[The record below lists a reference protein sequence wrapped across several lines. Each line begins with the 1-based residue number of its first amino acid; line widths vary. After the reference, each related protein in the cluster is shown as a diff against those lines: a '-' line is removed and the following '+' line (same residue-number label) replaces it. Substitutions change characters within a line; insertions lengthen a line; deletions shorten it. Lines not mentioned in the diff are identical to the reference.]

1 MLKQNIFENIGFY
14 GLIIFCFDLS
24 YGLIFAD
31 LCVFYA
37 LIKRDVVLERH
48 LFLGEIFMKRIIE
61 NQLAGWKNAPRRK
74 PLLVRGARQVGKTY
88 SIRELGRTF
97 EHFVEVNFELD
108 KEVGS
113 FFSGSLDPEPIC
125 KRLGAFYGESI
136 VAGKTLLF
144 LDEVQACPDALR
156 SLRFFYEKMPE
167 LHVVAAGSLLEFA
180 LSELSSFGV
189 GRIESLYLYPMS
201 FLEFLLVTGNESLV
215 EMTRETSPGNPLE
228 EPLHKRMVDL
238 VRTFQLIGGF
248 PEIVSHYVQTQDLL
262 ECHTLLDDLLATI
275 RDDFAKYRGRISS
288 SRLEEVFQSI
298 AMQSGAKFKYSNVHP
313 DLSSAQGKQALDL
326 LILAG
331 LAHKIIH
338 SDAQGLPLGGQV
350 NPKRFKVIPCDTG
363 LYQRLSGLALPPQLV
378 EPDSSFVNAGAV
390 AEVFVGTELL
400 ANANPRIRRQ
410 LHYWHREQRGSNAET
425 DYVIQLENSVVPIE
439 VKSGTRGSMQSMR
452 MFLDT
457 HPAPYGI
464 RTALEPFAQYDKIQV
479 VPLYAL
485 WRLPE
490 P

>member
-1 MLKQNIFENIGFY
+1 
-14 GLIIFCFDLS
+14 
-24 YGLIFAD
+24 
-31 LCVFYA
+31 
-37 LIKRDVVLERH
+37 
-48 LFLGEIFMKRIIE
+48 MKRIIE
-61 NQLAGWKNAPRRK
+61 SQLTDWKTALRRK

-88 SIRELGRTF
+88 SIRQLGRTF

-108 KEVGS
+108 KEVS
-113 FFSGSLDPEPIC
+113 AFFSGSLDPGPIS
-125 KRLGAFYGESI
+125 KRLGAFYGKSI
-136 VAGKTLLF
+136 VPGQTLLF
-144 LDEVQACPDALR
+144 LDEIQACPDALR

-180 LSELSSFGV
+180 LAEIPSFGV

-201 FLEFLLVTGNESLV
+201 FLEFLLATGNERLI
-215 EMTRETSPGNPLE
+215 EMTREASADNPLE
-228 EPLHKRMVDL
+228 DPLHKRMVDL
-238 VRTFQLIGGF
+238 VRAFQLIGGF

-275 RDDFAKYRGRISS
+275 RDDFAKYRGRVPS

-326 LILAG
+326 LVLAG

-378 EPDSSFVNAGAV
+378 APDSALVNAGAV
-390 AEVFVGTELL
+390 AEVFAGTELL
-400 ANANPRIRRQ
+400 ANANPRIRQQ

-425 DYVIQLENSVVPIE
+425 DYVIQLENFVIPIE
-439 VKSGTRGSMQSMR
+439 VKSGSRGSMQSMR
-452 MFLDT
+452 MFLDS
-457 HPAPYGI
+457 HPSPYGI
-464 RTALEPFAQYDKIQV
+464 RTAMEPFAKYANIQV
-479 VPLYAL
+479 IPLYAL
-485 WRLPE
+485 WTLQDVLYPQVDAE
-490 P
+490 